1 MLVSVSAATAQNYK
15 HSIGLEFGTI
25 NAASY
30 KTFFTPNLALKAD
43 FIFYKYT
50 VPGWSRAGWDYGYGY
65 YGYYGWIGTVEL
77 NPNFLYQKN
86 IKSFGWGDLDWFVG
100 GGVSIG
106 YALWWAAG
114 KFGINA
120 DGGVEL
126 ALKKIPLAFDFS
138 FRPGFGMLFGGRNY
152 YWGSKKVAPY
162 FDWGLAWGV
171 RYYFPI
177 KK

>member
-1 MLVSVSAATAQNYK
+1 MLASISAVSAQNYK

-30 KTFFTPNLALKAD
+30 KTFFSENLALKAD

-50 VPGWSRAGWDYGYGY
+50 VPGWSHAGMGLGVAWW
-65 YGYYGWIGTVEL
+65 GWIGSVEL

-86 IKSFGWGDLDWFVG
+86 ITSFGWGDLDWFVG
-100 GGVSIG
+100 GGVSLG
-106 YALWWAAG
+106 YAIEWASG

-138 FRPGFGMLFGGRNY
+138 FRPGFGLLFTGKNNAFWNGK
-152 YWGSKKVAPY
+152 SAAPY

-171 RYYFPI
+171 RYYFPT
-177 KK
+177 K